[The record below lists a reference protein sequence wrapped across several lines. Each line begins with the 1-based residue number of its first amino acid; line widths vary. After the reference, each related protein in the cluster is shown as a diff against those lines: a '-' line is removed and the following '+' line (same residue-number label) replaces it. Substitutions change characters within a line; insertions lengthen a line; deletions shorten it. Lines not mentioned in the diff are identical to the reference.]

1 MPAGKSPQLRKDK
14 VIGARFTPHEQA
26 AIDLARGN
34 QPPGTWVGEIVRAEL
49 RRLAKRRQDEDQ
61 D

>member
-1 MPAGKSPQLRKDK
+1 MGIPKSPQLRKDK

-34 QPPGTWVGEIVRAEL
+34 QPAGTWIAELVRAEL
-49 RRLAKRRQDEDQ
+49 RRLAKIRDKQDD
-61 D
+61 

>member
-1 MPAGKSPQLRKDK
+1 MGAAKSPQLRKDK

-26 AIDLARGN
+26 AIDLARGERA
-34 QPPGTWVGEIVRAEL
+34 PGTWLGDLARAEL
-49 RRLAKRRQDEDQ
+49 RRLAKIRADTD